1 MFEFLNQKHYEVFR
15 ITGNSSKKN
24 NFALDNFF
32 TSTDAVNLDFTL
44 TVTLRETRVL
54 LTTWEYSALP
64 FVLIY
69 YFPTVA

>member
-32 TSTDAVNLDFTL
+32 TSTDAVNLDFTCA
-44 TVTLRETRVL
+44 VTLRETEFYSSPENIVL
-54 LTTWEYSALP
+54 YHLY
-64 FVLIY
+64 
-69 YFPTVA
+69 

>member
-44 TVTLRETRVL
+44 TVTLRETEFYSPPENIVL
-54 LTTWEYSALP
+54 YHLY
-64 FVLIY
+64 
-69 YFPTVA
+69 